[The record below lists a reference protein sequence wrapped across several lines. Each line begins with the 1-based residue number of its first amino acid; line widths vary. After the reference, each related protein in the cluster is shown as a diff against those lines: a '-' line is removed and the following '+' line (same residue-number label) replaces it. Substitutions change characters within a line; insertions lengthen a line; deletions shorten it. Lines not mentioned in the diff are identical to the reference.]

1 MPIIFANVSKSKEKQ
16 RRISEVR
23 NMEFSKLIEERR
35 SVRAY
40 KAGVTIDK
48 NDIEQMIYAAQQA
61 PSWKNSQ
68 TGRYYAAISKE
79 MVSKVRSCLPSFNFD
94 RTENAC
100 AYIVTAFKCG
110 ISGFTP
116 DGTPTDAHQNGW
128 GAYDLGL
135 QNQNL
140 LLKAR
145 ELGYD
150 TLIMG
155 LRKETELRAMLGIK
169 DDELIM
175 SVIAIGKRAIDPQK
189 PDRKQ
194 IDEILKIF

>member
-1 MPIIFANVSKSKEKQ
+1 
-16 RRISEVR
+16 
-23 NMEFSKLIEERR
+23 MEFSKLIEERR
-35 SVRAY
+35 SIRSYQKGAI
-40 KAGVTIDK
+40 VTK

-68 TGRYYAAISKE
+68 TGRYYVAISDSAVAEVK
-79 MVSKVRSCLPSFNFD
+79 KSCLADFNVP
-94 RTENAC
+94 RTENAS
-100 AYIVTAFKCG
+100 AFIVTAFKRG
-110 ISGFTP
+110 ISGFYP
-116 DGTPTDAHQNGW
+116 DGKATDSLGNGW

-155 LRKETELRAMLGIK
+155 SRNENAIRELFSISE
-169 DDELIM
+169 DEIVV
-175 SVIAIGKRAIDPQK
+175 SVIALGKRDEDPKK
-189 PDRKQ
+189 PSRREL
-194 IDEILKIF
+194 DEIAKFF